1 VFSSEIPNSAF
12 SCGIGGGVSLG
23 DIISALRLKRTFID
37 YGNARRD
44 EREIGRVHRE
54 EGT

>member
-1 VFSSEIPNSAF
+1 MFSSEVSNSSF
-12 SCGIGGGVSLG
+12 GYCIEGRVSLG
-23 DIISALRLKRTFID
+23 DIISALPLKRTFID